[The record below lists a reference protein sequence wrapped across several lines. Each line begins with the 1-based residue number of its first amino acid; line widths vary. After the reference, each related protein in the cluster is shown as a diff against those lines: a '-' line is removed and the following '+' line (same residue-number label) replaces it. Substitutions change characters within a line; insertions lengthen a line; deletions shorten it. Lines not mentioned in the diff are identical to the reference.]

1 MRSIDMRADL
11 SSPLR
16 DDRPL
21 VGDVEALA
29 DSQADYYREERDEA
43 IIRLLRDKLRERE
56 ARNMTA
62 TKPILTPAAEGT
74 EGEDKYEPQ
83 RLSRKI
89 CWQYDSSARKVPLL
103 RRHYI

>member
-1 MRSIDMRADL
+1 MASEINL
-11 SSPLR
+11 NLT

-21 VGDVEALA
+21 VGDVEVLGSPLA
-29 DSQADYYREERDEA
+29 GHQRGRDERDES
-43 IIRLLRDKLRERE
+43 IIRLLRDKLKDRDSGNPDATLP
-56 ARNMTA
+56 ARPRRVHA
-62 TKPILTPAAEGT
+62 

-89 CWQYDSSARKVPLL
+89 CWQYDSSAHKVPLL